1 MTRGGLPQRDTRR
14 RSIDIWAGCLVVLA
28 LVILFLQPRVA
39 DGAELVVV
47 PVMLVLV
54 GAIFRRAIL
63 AGVLVL
69 SLADLILA
77 CRSDKQVM
85 GEIVILGVIFVIAA
99 GAGIAIGMYT
109 TQRDHPRVGSTHE
122 AEIVVTGR
130 AHRAVPADDDLALS
144 GLLAKLSRR
153 ERDVALLVLEGQSAR
168 EIGKR
173 LFISE
178 RTVETHMA
186 NIYDKVNV
194 HSRRELVEHLRSG
207 PPAPSPGEDVRRRFR
222 RRSASR

>member
-28 LVILFLQPRVA
+28 LVILFVQPRVA

-85 GEIVILGVIFVIAA
+85 GEIAILGLIFVVAA

-109 TQRDHPRVGSTHE
+109 TQRDHPRGGSTHE
-122 AEIVVTGR
+122 SEIVVTGR

-194 HSRRELVEHLRSG
+194 HSRRELVEHLRSV
-207 PPAPSPGEDVRRRFR
+207 PPAPSPGADVRRRFR
-222 RRSASR
+222 RRSGSN